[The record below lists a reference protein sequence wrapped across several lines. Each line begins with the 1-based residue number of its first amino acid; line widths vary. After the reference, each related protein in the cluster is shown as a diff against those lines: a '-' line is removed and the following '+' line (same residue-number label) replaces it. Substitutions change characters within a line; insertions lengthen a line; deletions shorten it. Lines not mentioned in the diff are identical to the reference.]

1 MFCVGLCLGS
11 NQWLSCSK
19 SEEKLIHGLWVSF
32 FLSLSLSLSLSY
44 SHTYFSL
51 SCLTHMHALSFFLLF
66 SVFVSVHFTA
76 HFFQLIWER
85 ERERESLLIASYQSF
100 LQINFKVKLDSL
112 EGGREEKTCD
122 WERGRQMVWA
132 GMFTREVYLLWSVCE
147 FVPDTYGAP

>member
-19 SEEKLIHGLWVSF
+19 SEEKLIHGLWVN
-32 FLSLSLSLSLSY
+32 SLSLILIHTSLSLLLN
-44 SHTYFSL
+44 SHAF
-51 SCLTHMHALSFFLLF
+51 SFFLLF

-85 ERERESLLIASYQSF
+85 ERERERERESLLIASYQSF
-100 LQINFKVKLDSL
+100 LQISFKVKLDSL